1 MRRRSIA
8 KYTKAEFDVLRNR
21 LENARDALR
30 SSGCLLQSVAR
41 AYYIVYAT
49 ASFGAG
55 KHGVTARHFRGRE
68 QVVDQDFSH
77 NELPDVIYALYTGGK
92 RANIDDPGS
101 GPGIGSGNYT
111 EREAWVHAD
120 TLYRMRLQAD
130 YGPTETVEPHTPAE
144 ADSLLTIAK
153 NLTQDL
159 ERLL

>member
-1 MRRRSIA
+1 MQRRSIA
-8 KYTKAEFDVLRNR
+8 EYTKAEFDVLRNR

-55 KHGVTARHFRGRE
+55 RHGVKARHFRGRE

-101 GPGIGSGNYT
+101 GPGIGSGTTPNAKPGCMPIHCIACAFGRT
-111 EREAWVHAD
+111 TDRPRPWSPTPPPRQ
-120 TLYRMRLQAD
+120 TLC
-130 YGPTETVEPHTPAE
+130 
-144 ADSLLTIAK
+144 
-153 NLTQDL
+153 
-159 ERLL
+159 